1 VVEAVS
7 PVSANVV
14 PLVTVPTRVLEEGV
28 NPVVV
33 LRYTL

>member
-7 PVSANVV
+7 PVSEYVV
-14 PLVTVPTRVLEEGV
+14 VVTPVAIWLALEGV
-28 NPVVV
+28 KPEVV